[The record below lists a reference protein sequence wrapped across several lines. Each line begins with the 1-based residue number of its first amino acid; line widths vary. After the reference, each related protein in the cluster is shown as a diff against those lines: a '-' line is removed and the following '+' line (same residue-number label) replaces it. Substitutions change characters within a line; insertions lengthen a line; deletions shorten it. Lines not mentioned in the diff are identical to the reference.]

1 MPAGV
6 RDGMAADGG
15 AAGAAPL
22 AGPCARRLPEVGIDW
37 VAETDP
43 VDGAPPARAPSDFAG
58 PSAARDPVRTE
69 PGVGSLMRLSRSP
82 AVSAARSHQPR
93 DRDRKPVVCHTQQA
107 MIHTAQPG
115 LRGARPAYR
124 RRSP

>member
-1 MPAGV
+1 MPAGG
-6 RDGMAADGG
+6 RDGMAPDGG

-22 AGPCARRLPEVGIDW
+22 AGPCARKLPEGGIDW

-43 VDGAPPARAPSDFAG
+43 GDGAPPLRAAPSDFAG
-58 PSAARDPVRTE
+58 PPAGRDPVRTE

-82 AVSAARSHQPR
+82 AVSAARSHRPR
-93 DRDRKPVVCHTQQA
+93 DRRPVACHTQQA
-107 MIHTAQPG
+107 MVHTARPG
-115 LRGARPAYR
+115 LRGARRAYR